1 MPNSRNSRNFT
12 QNEISIATGVVYQ
25 DITTEVLENM
35 FWLTMEERPGVQVF
49 AISQNEYLVH
59 QETAS
64 EIYITDDIK
73 DALDAA
79 AEILATS

>member
-1 MPNSRNSRNFT
+1 
-12 QNEISIATGVVYQ
+12 
-25 DITTEVLENM
+25 M